1 MSWYR
6 YEWLI
11 GIRYLRAK
19 HTQHFMSVM
28 TFFSTG
34 GITIGVAALIVVLAV
49 MTGFQDELRRQIL
62 GVTSDV
68 VVQSVSASGMREY
81 RHILATARQTP
92 KVAAAAPFILK
103 QAMLLSG
110 GKANGVIVRGVLPEM
125 EAGVSALA
133 GNLTEGTLSG
143 LNGFGII
150 IGKRLATALG
160 VGMGDGITVVAPTGN
175 VTAMG
180 TLPRT
185 KRFHVAGIFDSG
197 MYEYDH
203 TLAYIHLHDAQLFF
217 RYEDDS
223 VTGVEIRVEHPD
235 LAFGVR
241 SELQQRLHDLP
252 SLMIQDWMQMNR
264 NFFRALQIEKAT
276 MAVILSLVILVAAFN
291 IISSLVMLVM
301 EKGRDIAI
309 LKTMGATSRSIMT
322 IFVVNGGIT
331 GLVGTAIG
339 VVLGVLLAANLELVL
354 AWIEHQFG
362 IQILSG
368 EVYFIDHLP
377 AVVRTFDVIWIA
389 CSSLLISL
397 LATLYP
403 AWRAAQVDPVDA
415 LRYE

>member
-1 MSWYR
+1 MGLYR

-11 GIRYLRAK
+11 GVRYLRAK

-68 VVQSVSASGMREY
+68 VVQSVSASGMKEY
-81 RHILATARQTP
+81 RQILAEATQTP
-92 KVAAAAPFILK
+92 RVTAAAPFILK

-110 GKANGVIVRGVLPEM
+110 GKANGVVMRGVLPEL
-125 EAGVSALA
+125 ESGVSALA
-133 GNLTEGTLSG
+133 NNLTDGSLSE
-143 LNGFGII
+143 LKGFGII
-150 IGKRLATALG
+150 IGKRLASSLG

-241 SELQQRLHDLP
+241 GELQKRLLHLP

-276 MAVILSLVILVAAFN
+276 MAVILSLVVLVAAFN

-309 LKTMGATSRSIMT
+309 LKTMGATSRSVMA
-322 IFVVNGGIT
+322 IFIINGGIT
-331 GLVGTAIG
+331 GLVGTGIG
-339 VVLGVLLAANLELVL
+339 VVLGVALAANLESVL
-354 AWIEHQFG
+354 AWIEQNFG
-362 IQILSG
+362 IKILSG

-377 AVVRTFDVIWIA
+377 AVIRPTDVIWIA
-389 CSSLLISL
+389 CASLVISL
-397 LATLYP
+397 LATIYP
-403 AWRAAQVDPVDA
+403 AWRASRVDPVEA